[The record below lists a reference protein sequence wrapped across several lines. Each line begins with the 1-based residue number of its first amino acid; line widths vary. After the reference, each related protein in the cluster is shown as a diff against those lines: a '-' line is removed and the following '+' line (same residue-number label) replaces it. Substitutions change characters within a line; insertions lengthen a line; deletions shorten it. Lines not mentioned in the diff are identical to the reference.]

1 MATTTNTLLTEAHDL
16 QATCPDT
23 ARASHES
30 RVWDGPGRT
39 IDEPSVPKS
48 SNVRIATTIVQLASI
63 NLLSSF
69 TNGVITVGLPTIARD
84 ISLARELYL
93 WPISVFGLT
102 CGSMLLMA
110 GSIADV
116 VGARRGELV
125 GCFMLGVFS
134 LACGLGH
141 TEIRLTLF
149 RAFQGVAMAIHLPA
163 TVSIVTATIPKG
175 KARNMAFAALGFARD
190 IGYSVGLVLGGVLI
204 QTSGWRLNFYLA
216 GGAMLI
222 IATVAVWGLP
232 KEKDISSIIISGGLA
247 LLTYVLAV
255 ISADLA
261 SVRSA
266 STSAL
271 LATSLVLLI
280 AFPFWM
286 SYRERH
292 GKPALIPNSLWKH
305 ASFAST
311 CVILA
316 MSNGVVIAMEL
327 FSSLYFQEIQDAGT
341 FTTSLQ
347 LLPNVVV
354 GVVIGLS
361 CGLFVD
367 KVAAG
372 WLVTLTSILCAC
384 APLLMAVM
392 DPKWTYWYVAFWAQ
406 ALSPFSVDVLV
417 TVGMLIVS
425 DVFPDTS
432 QALAGAVFNT
442 VGQFG
447 LSFGVGLCQLVAS
460 AVTGNQ
466 GQAESS
472 ELLEGDTLLRG
483 YRASFWTMHGFM
495 LLCTIVAL
503 FGLRRVGKVG
513 LKRD

>member
-1 MATTTNTLLTEAHDL
+1 MATATATLVTEAHEL
-16 QATCPDT
+16 RAIHSGT
-23 ARASHES
+23 AQASHES
-30 RVWDGPGRT
+30 RVWDDPGHT
-39 IDEPSVPKS
+39 VAEPAAPNP
-48 SNVRIATTIVQLASI
+48 SNVRIATTIAQLASI

-84 ISLARELYL
+84 INLARELYL

-116 VGARRGELV
+116 VGARRVELL

-134 LACGLGH
+134 LACGLADTGLQ
-141 TEIRLTLF
+141 LTLF

-190 IGYSVGLVLGGVLI
+190 IGYSVGLVLSGVLI

-222 IATVAVWGLP
+222 LATVAVWGLP
-232 KEKDISSIIISGGLA
+232 KEENISMASEGFIKELYHKIDWAGSIIISGGLA
-247 LLTYVLAV
+247 LLTY
-255 ISADLA
+255 
-261 SVRSA
+261 
-266 STSAL
+266 AL
-271 LATSLVLLI
+271 
-280 AFPFWM
+280 
-286 SYRERH
+286 
-292 GKPALIPNSLWKH
+292 G
-305 ASFAST
+305 
-311 CVILA
+311 
-316 MSNGVVIAMEL
+316 
-327 FSSLYFQEIQDAGT
+327 FQEIQDTGT
-341 FTTSLQ
+341 LTTSLQ

-354 GVVIGLS
+354 GIVLGLS

-372 WLVTLTSILCAC
+372 WLVIITSILCAC
-384 APLLMAVM
+384 APLLMAIM
-392 DPKWTYWYVAFWAQ
+392 NPRWTYWYMAFWAQ
-406 ALSPFSVDVLV
+406 ALSPFSVDVLF

-425 DVFPDTS
+425 DVFPDKS
-432 QALAGAVFNT
+432 QALAGAVFST

-447 LSFGVGLCQLVAS
+447 LSFGVGLCQLVALG
-460 AVTGNQ
+460 VTGNQ
-466 GQAESS
+466 GQASHGSGLPED
-472 ELLEGDTLLRG
+472 DTLLRG
-483 YRASFWTMHGFM
+483 YRAAFWTMHGFM